1 MRVPTAEE
9 LAAIAAA
16 YLVVTRTTDEPV
28 APAVPRWRLA
38 ARLPAAG
45 PDLVRGTARARSRWA
60 LAGRV
65 DG

>member
-16 YLVVTRTTDEPV
+16 YLVVTRESAPTSEPSS
-28 APAVPRWRLA
+28 RWKLA
-38 ARLPAAG
+38 ARLEAVGARTAALPVSEG
-45 PDLVRGTARARSRWA
+45 RWK